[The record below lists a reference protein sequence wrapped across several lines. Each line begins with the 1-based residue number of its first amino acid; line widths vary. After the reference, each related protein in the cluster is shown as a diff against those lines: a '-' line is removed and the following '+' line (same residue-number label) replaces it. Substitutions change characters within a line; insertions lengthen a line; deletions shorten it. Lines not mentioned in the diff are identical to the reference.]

1 MVPSPKTEQRWALAS
16 LVACLSSALCLAA
29 SPSPSRAGEA
39 GVVPIEIRGRWL
51 AGAGLVH
58 RGGRLCL
65 RALDSERV
73 ALAVTLPSLP
83 LLAERQYLLR
93 EGEAL
98 LSWATPAGA
107 REPVPAAGPWREL
120 LELLPPA
127 AWGALLA
134 GDGRVLAGCL
144 EAAVAGEEDGW
155 PVLRGRLAG
164 GSATLRLRG
173 ARAWRLTWELPAGTL
188 RCHWQDGP
196 RGAGSQLRLQL
207 PDGLWLRAVSRLARR
222 PELSPEDWLF
232 LDAAGNR
239 LQDSAF

>member
-1 MVPSPKTEQRWALAS
+1 M
-16 LVACLSSALCLAA
+16 
-29 SPSPSRAGEA
+29 RAGEA
-39 GVVPIEIRGRWL
+39 GAVPIEIRGRWL

-58 RGGRLCL
+58 RGGSFCL

-73 ALAVTLPSLP
+73 ALAVSLPALP

-93 EGEAL
+93 EGQAL

-107 REPVPAAGPWREL
+107 RELVPEAGPWREF

-127 AWGALLA
+127 AWTALLA
-134 GDGRVLAGCL
+134 GDGRLLADCL
-144 EAAVAGEEDGW
+144 ELAVAGEEDGW
-155 PVLRGRLAG
+155 PVLRGGLAG

-173 ARAWRLTWELPAGTL
+173 TRAWRLTWELPAGTL

-207 PDGLWLRAVSRLARR
+207 PGGQWLRATSRLAKR
-222 PELSPEDWLF
+222 PALSPEDWLF

-239 LQDSAF
+239 LRDPAF